1 MSKRNNIVYI
11 YILIHQTVC
20 VVLLKYFDPNKNY
33 ERTRERS
40 TLSYER
46 VQKNYEK

>member
-20 VVLLKYFDPNKNY
+20 VVLLKYFENKNY